1 MAQAAT
7 SGGKSVGAPCHAFSL
22 LVPGEAGGLWAEP
35 WGLVC
40 GLSCGLMRYVGSLW
54 LPQVPF
60 LLPVQSHSLRCAD
73 ARGLQ
78 GPWVGALTPACG
90 PGMWTHSPERHFGMV
105 LWAGLPPSPNPIPSW
120 RSLRFLLTNG
130 VLIIPLR
137 TVCNHRAVSTPGSAK
152 GRSRV
157 TCAD

>member
-1 MAQAAT
+1 M
-7 SGGKSVGAPCHAFSL
+7 PCHASL
-22 LVPGEAGGLWAEP
+22 PASGEAGEETLGRAMGTGVWAGQWP
-35 WGLVC
+35 WGYGV
-40 GLSCGLMRYVGSLW
+40 SW

-60 LLPVQSHSLRCAD
+60 RCLSRAIVSG
-73 ARGLQ
+73 ALMRRLQ

-90 PGMWTHSPERHFGMV
+90 PGMWTHSPERH
-105 LWAGLPPSPNPIPSW
+105 
-120 RSLRFLLTNG
+120 SLFTRDGALLGRPTLAQPHPLVEEFALLLTDV

-137 TVCNHRAVSTPGSAK
+137 TVCNHRAVNPGSAK